1 LLREKIQED
10 WNFFSSPQ
18 SADTILKEVVKLIK
32 TDISLTDKVDYV
44 DSIRENTTCWNKL
57 KNELMRSRRFFPDP
71 KTLKC
76 LKLDRDLR

>member
-32 TDISLTDKVDYV
+32 TDISLTDAAL
-44 DSIRENTTCWNKL
+44 RG
-57 KNELMRSRRFFPDP
+57 RRG
-71 KTLKC
+71 
-76 LKLDRDLR
+76 LDRIVAGFTTTYAIRAYHH